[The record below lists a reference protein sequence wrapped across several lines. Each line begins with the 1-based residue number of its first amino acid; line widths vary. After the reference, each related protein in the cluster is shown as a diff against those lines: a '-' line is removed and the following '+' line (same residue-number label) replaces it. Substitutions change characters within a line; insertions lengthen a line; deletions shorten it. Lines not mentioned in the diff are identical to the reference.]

1 MSRFHPTMV
10 FRLFTTMLV
19 HIVSGRFRASYLF
32 LFQAVER
39 FGVVRRDHCQF
50 FAAVRFGTRAA
61 GGVATPFGAQP
72 YRAQRLAEWRFG
84 ARNSAAR
91 AVYHFGRDFHVVQF
105 RPMPRHFLAQTV
117 VVVDCGPTRFAL
129 LAIQSAIGNK
139 ICHNKALTF
148 YHYRYKNSRFSLFYD
163 ML

>member
-1 MSRFHPTMV
+1 MV

-32 LFQAVER
+32 LFQAVEC

-50 FAAVRFGTRAA
+50 FATVRFGTRAA
-61 GGVATPFGAQP
+61 GGVAPPFGAQP
-72 YRAQRLAEWRFG
+72 YRAQRLAEWRVG

-139 ICHNKALTF
+139 ICHNKTACHSTSIITDTRIAVFLYF
-148 YHYRYKNSRFSLFYD
+148 
-163 ML
+163 MIC